1 MFIDRAR
8 IYVEAGNGGDGMSS
22 FRREKFVE
30 KGGPNGGNGG
40 RGGDVILVADKNLNT
55 LIDFRYKRKYVAKR
69 GGQGGTKNCTGMRAD
84 NVYVKVPM
92 GTLVRDDVTGAVM
105 ADLTE
110 DGQEYIAAKGGR
122 GGKGNACYVTSTNRA
137 PTFAEKGEPGEN
149 RWLKLELKLLA
160 DVGLVGY
167 PSVGKS
173 SIIAQVSAARP
184 EIAAYHFTTLSPVLG
199 VVRIDEERSFVLADI
214 PGLIEGAHE
223 GVGLGHDFLRHVER
237 TKVLLHIVDV
247 AGVDGRDPIED
258 FDKINNELAQYS
270 ERLARRKQLVVA
282 NKMDLP
288 EAQENFGRLKEYV
301 EAKGYEITKASAA
314 TGEGLRELMFQAY
327 ELLEA
332 YVPEEDEQELSRF
345 DEIDPDSYEIVVGND
360 TDYEVRGKNIERL
373 VAMTNFDNDEALYR
387 FQLIWK
393 RLGIDEALKEKGVQ
407 EGETV
412 RIRDMVFEYKEN
424 QLYIITNL
432 LFLARGKMFNVPWV

>member
-40 RGGDVILVADKNLNT
+40 RGGDVVLIADKNLNT

-69 GGQGGTKNCTGMRAD
+69 GGQGGTKNCTGVRAET
-84 NVYVKVPM
+84 VYVKVPM
-92 GTLVRDDVTGAVM
+92 GTLVRDDITGAVI
-105 ADLTE
+105 ADLVE
-110 DGQEYIAAKGGR
+110 DGQEYCAAKGGR

-199 VVRIDEERSFVLADI
+199 VVRLDEERSFVLADI

-258 FDKINNELAQYS
+258 FDKINKELVEYS
-270 ERLARRKQLVVA
+270 ERLGRRKQLVVA

-288 EAQENFGRLKEYV
+288 EAHENFERLKEYV
-301 EAKGYEITKASAA
+301 EAKGYEIFKASAA
-314 TGEGLRELMFQAY
+314 TGEGLRELMFKAY
-327 ELLEA
+327 DMLLQ
-332 YVPEEDEQELSRF
+332 YVPEEDEEDLARF
-345 DEIDPDSYEIVVGND
+345 DEIDPDSYEIVAGND
-360 TDYEVRGKNIERL
+360 TDWEVRGKNIERL

-393 RLGIDEALKEKGVQ
+393 RLGIDEALKENGCQ

-412 RIRDMVFEYKEN
+412 RIRDMVFEYKDN
-424 QLYIITNL
+424 Y
-432 LFLARGKMFNVPWV
+432 

>member
-137 PTFAEKGEPGEN
+137 PTFAEKGEPGET

-424 QLYIITNL
+424 
-432 LFLARGKMFNVPWV
+432 